1 MLSPAAD
8 LDRRRYLEKH
18 SSGRIKQLKSRYF
31 QLVSD
36 HMRYFDVSR
45 SASNTNMRRIDNVC
59 LPVQKKVEVANKE
72 KLRGVIMLEQIKALT
87 SEDREFTI
95 TTLEGDSVLVSR
107 SNYSYAPFG

>member
-1 MLSPAAD
+1 M
-8 LDRRRYLEKH
+8 
-18 SSGRIKQLKSRYF
+18 
-31 QLVSD
+31 
-36 HMRYFDVSR
+36 
-45 SASNTNMRRIDNVC
+45 
-59 LPVQKKVEVANKE
+59 QKKVEVANKE